1 MSEEYL
7 KEMNSSLRR
16 QKLSKCQECKRAK
29 LTRTRVKTNLTR
41 TKVKQ
46 KKEKITE
53 TEAGEHIAIK

>member
-7 KEMNSSLRR
+7 KEMNPSLRR

-29 LTRTRVKTNLTR
+29 LTRTQVKTNLTR

-46 KKEKITE
+46 KKENISE
-53 TEAGEHIAIK
+53 TEAG